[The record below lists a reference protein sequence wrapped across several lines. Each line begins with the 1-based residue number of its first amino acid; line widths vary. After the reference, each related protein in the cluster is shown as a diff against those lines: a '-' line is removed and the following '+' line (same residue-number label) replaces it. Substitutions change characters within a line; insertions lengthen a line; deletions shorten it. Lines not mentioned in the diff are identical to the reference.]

1 MKPRGR
7 WFVVSALWHKV
18 YGTAR
23 GSLLLCVLSGAVF
36 SLPYFV
42 EGLFPLTYLALTA
55 FLFLLGH
62 EPLQGK
68 AFRAFYCFLLGFL
81 FPLYLWF
88 TALYPL
94 SSFGFSKATAF
105 AILLLCCLGIPAVQG
120 AVQAAVLQLSRFLPR
135 GKTGAAPFLRA
146 FGLASLWVLSE
157 KLLTVGSLALPWGT
171 MALSQTGCLPL
182 LQTVSLFGADWIAF
196 LAVAVC
202 ALIAEALRCGRKP
215 LLAVGSGLF
224 AAAILAGCVLLLLP
238 TEEAEPLSV
247 AAIQANISTDEK
259 WENEYLVKDFEAYR
273 DLTEQAAKR
282 GAKLILL
289 PESAVPVNF
298 TVGGV
303 LRETFSSIAAE
314 YDCTIL
320 MGVLRRD
327 ENGDLHNSLLAISP
341 DGNLSAFYDKQHPVP
356 FGEMLPLKGL
366 ISVLFPPL
374 ARMNLGEELTVS
386 PTDEVLQVGD
396 DRVGCYICFDSV
408 FGSGKRAKAD
418 TSFSVIATNDAWFRD
433 SAGVKQHLRYA
444 KLRAAES
451 GKPVL
456 RAANTG
462 ISALL
467 DGKGRILR
475 QTAPLERDVLY
486 GKLFPGGRT
495 TLYGHTGSLFPV
507 FSASYLLLAFAGRL
521 ISFLRKRNAGNA

>member
-1 MKPRGR
+1 M
-7 WFVVSALWHKV
+7 SALWHKV

-36 SLPYFV
+36 SLPFFA

-55 FLFLLGH
+55 FFFLLSH
-62 EPLQGK
+62 EPLRGK
-68 AFRAFYCFLLGFL
+68 TYRCFFCFLLGFL

-94 SSFGFSKATAF
+94 SSFGFSGATAF
-105 AILLLCCLGIPAVQG
+105 GIVLLCCLGIPALQG
-120 AVQAAVLQLSRFLPR
+120 SVQAAVLQVSRFFPQ
-135 GKTGAAPFLRA
+135 GKTGVSPFLRA

-157 KLLTVGSLALPWGT
+157 KLLAFGSLALPWGT
-171 MALSQTGCLPL
+171 VALSQTGCLPL

-196 LAVAVC
+196 LTVAVC
-202 ALIAEALRCGRKP
+202 SLIAEAFRCGRRS
-215 LLAVGSGLF
+215 LLATGSGLF
-224 AAAILAGCVLLLLP
+224 ALALLTGSVLLLLP
-238 TEEAEPLSV
+238 LKETESLSV

-259 WENEYLVKDFEAYR
+259 WEDDYLIKDFEAYR
-273 DLTEQAAKR
+273 DLTEQAAQK

-289 PESAVPVNF
+289 PESAVAVDF
-298 TVGGV
+298 TEGGV
-303 LRETFSSIAAE
+303 LHETFSSIASE

-320 MGVLRRD
+320 LGVLRRGED
-327 ENGDLHNSLLAISP
+327 GESLHNSIVAISP
-341 DGNLSAFYDKQHPVP
+341 EGSLSDFYDKRHPVP
-356 FGEMLPLKGL
+356 FGEVLPLKGL
-366 ISVLFPPL
+366 FTALFPPL
-374 ARMNLGEELTVS
+374 AELNLGEELTVS
-386 PTDEVLQVGD
+386 PTDAVLQVGTY
-396 DRVGCYICFDSV
+396 RVGCYICFDSV
-408 FGSGKRAKAD
+408 FGSGERAGAD

-433 SAGVKQHLRYA
+433 SAGVRQHLRYA

-475 QTAPLERDVLY
+475 QTEPLEQDVLY
-486 GKLFPGGRT
+486 GDLSLGGRA
-495 TLYGHTGSLFPV
+495 TLYGCTGSLFPLL
-507 FSASYLLLAFAGRL
+507 SAVYLLFLLAGGGIHA
-521 ISFLRKRNAGNA
+521 LRKRASENA